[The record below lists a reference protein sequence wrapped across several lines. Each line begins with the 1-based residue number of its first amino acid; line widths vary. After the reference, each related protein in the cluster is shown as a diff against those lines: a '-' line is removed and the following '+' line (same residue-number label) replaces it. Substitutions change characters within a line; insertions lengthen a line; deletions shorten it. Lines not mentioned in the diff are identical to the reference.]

1 MRAALVAEYRKIVTT
16 RMWWILLLVM
26 AVYMGFI
33 SAIMAWAISQGG
45 ITSNLNGQEEQITLA
60 ADAVVRSVYTITVSF
75 GYVFPVIIGAL
86 TMAGEFR
93 HKTITPTFLAE
104 PRRSVVL
111 GAKLAAAGAVGIV
124 FGLVGTLASA
134 GAGSA
139 VLAILGKP
147 TYLDVAST
155 WRTLGL
161 AVVAL
166 AVWSL
171 VGVGFGT
178 VVTNQVAVIVA
189 LLAFTQF
196 LEPVARFVLVLTS
209 WGKDVAKFLPG
220 AAGEGISGGS
230 FYSETGIA
238 DLLPAWAALLVLV
251 GYAAVFALVGRLTTL
266 RHDIT

>member
-1 MRAALVAEYRKIVTT
+1 MGTALLAEYRKIVTT
-16 RMWWILLLVM
+16 RLWWILVLVM
-26 AVYMGFI
+26 AVYMGLI
-33 SAIMAWAISQGG
+33 SAVMAWAISQGDVTTNAG
-45 ITSNLNGQEEQITLA
+45 GRTEPSALA

-75 GYVFPVIIGAL
+75 GYVFPMVVGAL
-86 TMAGEFR
+86 TVSGEFR

-111 GAKLAAAGAVGIV
+111 GAKLAAAGAIGLLFGI
-124 FGLVGTLASA
+124 VGTLASA
-134 GAGSA
+134 GVGAA
-139 VLAILGKP
+139 VLGILGKP

-161 AVVAL
+161 SVVAL

-178 VVTNQVAVIVA
+178 VVTNQVAMIVA

-196 LEPVARFVLVLTS
+196 VEPVARFVLALTS
-209 WGKDVAKFLPG
+209 WGKSVAKFLPG

-230 FYSETGIA
+230 FYSEAGLA
-238 DLLPAWAALLVLV
+238 SLLPSWAALLVLL
-251 GYAAVFALVGRLTTL
+251 GYAAVFAVIGRLTTL
-266 RHDIT
+266 RRDIT

>member
-1 MRAALVAEYRKIVTT
+1 MGAALLAEYRKIVTT
-16 RMWWILLLVM
+16 RLWWILLLVM

-33 SAIMAWAISQGG
+33 SAVMAWAVSQGDVTTNAG
-45 ITSNLNGQEEQITLA
+45 GQSEPVVLA

-75 GYVFPVIIGAL
+75 GYVFPVIVGAL
-86 TMAGEFR
+86 AMSSEFR
-93 HKTITPTFLAE
+93 HKTVTPTFLAE

-111 GAKLAAAGAVGIV
+111 GAKLAAAGAVGLL
-124 FGLVGTLASA
+124 FGVVGTLASA
-134 GAGSA
+134 GVGAA
-139 VLAILGKP
+139 VLGILGKP

-161 AVVAL
+161 SVVAL

-178 VVTNQVAVIVA
+178 LVTNQVAVIVA

-196 LEPVARFVLVLTS
+196 VEPVARFVLVLTS
-209 WGKDVAKFLPG
+209 WGKSVAKFLPG

-230 FYSETGIA
+230 FYSEAGLA
-238 DLLPAWAALLVLV
+238 SLLPSWAALLVLL
-251 GYAAVFALVGRLTTL
+251 GYAVAFAVIGRLVTL
-266 RHDIT
+266 RRDIT